1 MNSSLTAALRQHA
14 LVPVIA
20 IENADQGADLAAA
33 LVDGGLPVAE
43 VTFRTAAAESVIRT
57 MASRGDMLVGAGT
70 VLTKEQAD
78 RAKDAGATFA
88 VSPGFDPHIVN
99 HCQNIGLPIF
109 PGVITPSDICAALSH
124 GLTAL
129 KFFPAESFG
138 GLSTL
143 KALAGP
149 FGDIQFMPTGGISA
163 DNLASYLAFDRVIAC
178 GGSWMVAPKLYA
190 DGNFDAVRTAVA
202 EAVALAKSCRN

>member
-1 MNSSLTAALRQHA
+1 MSSSLATALRQHA

-20 IENADQGADLAAA
+20 LENADQATDLAAA

-88 VSPGFDPHIVN
+88 VSPGFDPNVVN

-109 PGVITPSDICAALSH
+109 PGVITPSDICAAISH
-124 GLTAL
+124 GLTEL

-149 FGDIQFMPTGGISA
+149 FGGIEFMPTGGISES
-163 DNLASYLAFDRVIAC
+163 NLASYLAFDRVIAC

-190 DGNFDAVRTAVA
+190 DGNFDAVRAAVA
-202 EAVALAKSCRN
+202 EAVTLAKSCRN

>member
-1 MNSSLTAALRQHA
+1 MTPALTSALRQHA

-20 IENADQGADLAAA
+20 IQNAEQGADLAAA

-88 VSPGFDPHIVN
+88 VSPGFDPHIVD

-109 PGVITPSDICAALSH
+109 PGVVTPSDICAAISH
-124 GLTAL
+124 GLTTL

-138 GLSTL
+138 GISTL

-149 FGDIQFMPTGGISA
+149 FGDITFMPTGGISPA
-163 DNLASYLAFDRVIAC
+163 NLASYLAFDRVIAC

-190 DGNFDAVRTAVA
+190 DGNFEAIRTAVT
-202 EAVALAKSCRN
+202 EAVALAKSCKK

>member
-1 MNSSLTAALRQHA
+1 MSSTLSSELRQHA

-20 IENADQGADLAAA
+20 IDDADQGADLADA
-33 LVDGGLPVAE
+33 LVSGGLPVAE

-57 MASRGDMLVGAGT
+57 MANRGDMLVGAGT
-70 VLTKEQAD
+70 VLTKDQAD

-88 VSPGFDPHIVN
+88 VSPGFDPHIVE

-124 GLTAL
+124 GLTEL

-138 GLSTL
+138 GISTL

-149 FGDIQFMPTGGISA
+149 FRGIDFMPTGGISA
-163 DNLASYLAFDRVIAC
+163 ANLADYLAFDRVIAC

-190 DGNFDAVRTAVA
+190 NGNFDAVREAVS
-202 EAVALAKSCRN
+202 EAVALAKSCR

>member
-1 MNSSLTAALRQHA
+1 MSSSLTSALRQHA

-88 VSPGFDPHIVN
+88 VSPGFDPRIVD

-109 PGVITPSDICAALSH
+109 PGVITPSDICAALAH
-124 GLTAL
+124 GLTSL

-138 GLSTL
+138 GISTL
-143 KALAGP
+143 KALAAP
-149 FGDIQFMPTGGISA
+149 FGDIQFMPTGGISVE
-163 DNLASYLAFDRVIAC
+163 NLASYLAFDRVIAC

-202 EAVALAKSCRN
+202 EAVALAKSCKK